1 MNQLPRARGRVLTA
15 VAAAIVSQAA
25 AAGASAPPQATASSV
40 AITQEPA
47 ANVALPDAVAPSAPT
62 ADEARHSTGGNV
74 AELQRLIHASA
85 LTEFRTSY
93 NGSYGAS
100 LLFYDKEMTYYVA
113 LFQQKNFWRVIKTQ
127 DPVRAEAIY
136 AGLVRQTVQ
145 LSDIEI
151 RRARLEAQ
159 KAFTHRMIA
168 LSRDRAVRLQADLN
182 VARAQEAEVTT
193 RQKQTAAQAQ
203 ALDEQKAAAQTQLR
217 ELQRHIRDLQRQTEA
232 GLPRS
237 KPR

>member
-1 MNQLPRARGRVLTA
+1 MA
-15 VAAAIVSQAA
+15 S
-25 AAGASAPPQATASSV
+25 SAPM
-40 AITQEPA
+40 
-47 ANVALPDAVAPSAPT
+47 
-62 ADEARHSTGGNV
+62 ADDARHSIGGNV

-100 LLFYDKEMTYYVA
+100 LLFHSKEMTYYIA

-136 AGLVRQTVQ
+136 ADLVRQTVQ

-159 KAFTHRMIA
+159 KAFTDRMIA
-168 LSRDRAVRLQADLN
+168 LSRDRAVRLQTDLN

-203 ALDEQKAAAQTQLR
+203 ALDAQKAAAQTQLR

-232 GLPRS
+232 GLPRL

>member
-25 AAGASAPPQATASSV
+25 TAWAGAPSQETASNV

-47 ANVALPDAVAPSAPT
+47 ANVVLPGAVAPSAPT
-62 ADEARHSTGGNV
+62 ADEAHNSTGGNV

-85 LTEFRTSY
+85 LTEFRTAY

-100 LLFYDKEMTYYVA
+100 LLFYGKEMTYYIA

-127 DPVRAEAIY
+127 DSVRAEAIY
-136 AGLVRQTVQ
+136 ADLVRQTVQ

-159 KAFTHRMIA
+159 KAFTDRMIA

-203 ALDEQKAAAQTQLR
+203 ALGEQKAAAQTQLR